1 MRHKTALSLILS
13 ALFVVGA
20 CAGAANSPGP
30 SDGDPGGNDPQG
42 IDGRTFLS
50 TKVEGQTLVAGST
63 IRLSFNGTNIGLS
76 AGCNSM
82 GGRFAVDGDRLLTD
96 QMGGTDMA
104 CDPALMDQDR
114 WVSEFLNGATIALDG
129 DTLTLTRGDTRLT
142 LTDREVADPDRPLLG
157 TRWVL
162 DGIISGDAVSS
173 VPVGVNASLVFS
185 EGQVDVEAGCNTG
198 SGGIQ
203 VVDNTITVSGIAL
216 TKMACEADAMTVEG
230 AMGAVL
236 NGTIVYEIEAGVLTL
251 RTANAGLT
259 FRAAP

>member
-1 MRHKTALSLILS
+1 MRHKTALSLVLS
-13 ALFVVGA
+13 TIFVLGA
-20 CAGAANSPGP
+20 CAGAATSPGP
-30 SDGDPGGNDPQG
+30 SDGNPGGNDPRG

-50 TKVEGQTLVAGST
+50 TKVEGQTLVDGST
-63 IRLSFNGTNIGLS
+63 IRLSFNGTNIGVS

-114 WVSEFLNGATIALDG
+114 WVTEFLNGATIALDG
-129 DTLTLTRGDTRLT
+129 DTLVLTRGDTTVT

-162 DGIISGDAVSS
+162 DGIVAGDAVSS
-173 VPVGVNASLVFS
+173 VPVGVTASLVFS
-185 EGQVDVEAGCNTG
+185 DGQVDVEAGCNAG

-203 VVDNTITVSGIAL
+203 VVDDTITFSGIAL
-216 TKMACEADAMTVEG
+216 TKMACEADAMAVEA

-236 NGTIVYEIEAGVLTL
+236 TGAVGYQIEAGVLTL
-251 RTANAGLT
+251 RTANAGLN